1 MRITVVT
8 ATWNSASTIRSTME
22 SVLAQTHGDVE
33 HIVIDGASSDET
45 AEIVRSYAQR
55 YEGAGKLLRVVS
67 ERDRGIY
74 DAMNK
79 GLRLATGDVV
89 GLLNSDDFFTSPDVL
104 ACVAKAFADAGA
116 DMGADA
122 GADTASDATEQPDA
136 LQAVYGDIHYVDPGD
151 LSRMVRYYS
160 SRRFRR
166 WKMRLGYMP
175 AHPSFYCLRDVY
187 TRLGLY
193 DISFPVAADFEL
205 LLRFIYVGRLR
216 TRYLPLD
223 FVTMR
228 TGGASTSGMA
238 SHRRILADHLRAY
251 RKNLP
256 SSPGALNLLLDIT
269 RYPFKLLEQLF

>member
-45 AEIVRSYAQR
+45 AEIVRSFAQR

-89 GLLNSDDFFTSPDVL
+89 GLLNSDDFFTSPEVL
-104 ACVAKAFADAGA
+104 ACVVKAFADAGA
-116 DMGADA
+116 DMD
-122 GADTASDATEQPDA
+122 SDATEQPDA

-205 LLRFIYVGRLR
+205 LLRFIFVGRLR

-228 TGGASTSGMA
+228 TGGASTSGLA

>member
-1 MRITVVT
+1 MT

-55 YEGAGKLLRVVS
+55 YEGAGKRLVLAS

-79 GLRLATGDVV
+79 GLHRATGDVV

-122 GADTASDATEQPDA
+122 GADTASDAKWQSEA